1 MGFFNRDTNGKKY
14 RLRAIFSRFKSIK
27 AKDGKFSILGN
38 HDYGDYG
45 TWKSK
50 EEKELSAGEI
60 IMKFEEHSPILK
72 LEEHKDVD
80 RFTDVKDAIVKH
92 LNRIFGRN

>member
-1 MGFFNRDTNGKKY
+1 
-14 RLRAIFSRFKSIK
+14 
-27 AKDGKFSILGN
+27 
-38 HDYGDYG
+38 
-45 TWKSK
+45 
-50 EEKELSAGEI
+50 
-60 IMKFEEHSPILK
+60 MKFEEHSPILK